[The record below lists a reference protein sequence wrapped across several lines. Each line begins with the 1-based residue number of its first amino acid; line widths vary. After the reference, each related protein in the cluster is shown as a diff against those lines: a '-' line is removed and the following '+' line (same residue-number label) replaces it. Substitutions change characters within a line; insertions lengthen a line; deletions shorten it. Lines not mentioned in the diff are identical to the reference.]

1 VIERVEQAFSF
12 AMIATYAQGMAQL
25 RAASKAYDYNL
36 NLSDIARIWRG
47 GCIIRAALLD
57 DIRAALTREPQLPN
71 LMVDVHFAKLVNE
84 RQSVTREIL
93 KLAIDN
99 GIPAPALAAAVAYF
113 DSYRAERL
121 PANLIQAQ
129 RDNFGSHTYERIDR
143 DGTFHSE
150 WDKK

>member
-1 VIERVEQAFSF
+1 MIERVEQAFSF
-12 AMIATYAQGMAQL
+12 AMITTYAQGMAQL
-25 RAASKAYDYNL
+25 RAASKAYDYSL

-57 DIRAALTREPQLPN
+57 DIRVALTRQPQLPN
-71 LMVDVHFAKLVNE
+71 LMVDEHFAKLVSE
-84 RQSVTREIL
+84 RQVAAREIL

-99 GIPAPALAAAVAYF
+99 GIPVPAMAAAVAYF
-113 DSYRAERL
+113 DSYRAGRL

-150 WDKK
+150 WNKK